1 MLVTKLLSTKIAAT
15 KLSVTQTALQ
25 MFLYCLG
32 EDAYLRKAYAL
43 QIPKVK
49 QGLAKLAA
57 KSRTS
62 LQTLLHV
69 FGSKL
74 QNDLFS

>member
-1 MLVTKLLSTKIAAT
+1 
-15 KLSVTQTALQ
+15 